1 MLIIRKSQMAAFE
14 KIAVRRFEDGLLDHL
29 RTFFPEHAATLG
41 EKQLGRVMRY
51 GLQRAESR
59 NLQTERGVYLY
70 LALMFMLG
78 SLFDEDP
85 QLPWAAAPEPVTPP
99 AATAGETAE
108 PTLAPEDGVEPPPAE
123 PPESSDAHIERIYG
137 EAMVFLD
144 QTAGPDNGYLLQT
157 LNLLRQPQVFD
168 GLPTAPSFGHR
179 LLLLLQML
187 APAKYQALG
196 DEPLRALVRTGY
208 EAAKRHGFTTEPG
221 MMNYITLAYVL
232 GIGFDRD
239 PVYPWAAATLSDP
252 ALANSA
258 QRSAALRET
267 ALAHLAKCPPGCS
280 RRAEQSAA
288 ALEKAAKSWR
298 QVIED

>member
-108 PTLAPEDGVEPPPAE
+108 PTLAPEDGVEPPPG
-123 PPESSDAHIERIYG
+123 PPWTK
-137 EAMVFLD
+137 
-144 QTAGPDNGYLLQT
+144 TAGFPA
-157 LNLLRQPQVFD
+157 
-168 GLPTAPSFGHR
+168 GLPHSS
-179 LLLLLQML
+179 Q
-187 APAKYQALG
+187 
-196 DEPLRALVRTGY
+196 
-208 EAAKRHGFTTEPG
+208 
-221 MMNYITLAYVL
+221 
-232 GIGFDRD
+232 
-239 PVYPWAAATLSDP
+239 
-252 ALANSA
+252 
-258 QRSAALRET
+258 
-267 ALAHLAKCPPGCS
+267 
-280 RRAEQSAA
+280 
-288 ALEKAAKSWR
+288 
-298 QVIED
+298 